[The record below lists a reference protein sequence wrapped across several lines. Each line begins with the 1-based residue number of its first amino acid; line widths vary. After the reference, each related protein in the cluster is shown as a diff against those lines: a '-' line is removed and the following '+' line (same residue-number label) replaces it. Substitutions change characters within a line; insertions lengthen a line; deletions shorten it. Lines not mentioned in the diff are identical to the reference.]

1 MGRKRYFSHD
11 EVLPQLIDHVA
22 EAQIFSANQVSISV
36 RTPVR
41 TGISQFMVTYIDPET
56 KEKAFRPF
64 HHIEQALD
72 FAEDVQVVR

>member
-1 MGRKRYFSHD
+1 
-11 EVLPQLIDHVA
+11 
-22 EAQIFSANQVSISV
+22 
-36 RTPVR
+36 
-41 TGISQFMVTYIDPET
+41 MVTYIDPET

>member
-22 EAQIFSANQVSISV
+22 EALIFSANQVSIAV

-41 TGISQFMVTYIDPET
+41 TGMAQFMVTYVDRASG
-56 KEKAFRPF
+56 EKAFKPF
-64 HHIEQALD
+64 THIEQAID

>member
-22 EAQIFSANQVSISV
+22 EALIFSANQVSISV

-41 TGISQFMVTYIDPET
+41 TGISQFMVTYTDPET